1 MPTEKEVYQAH
12 ADQYERLILCEDYQ
26 GNIPKQIA
34 KIRDPSGLDIIELGA
49 GTGRLTRDLVKQANH
64 VFASDAS
71 LHMLGKASGILANQ
85 GANNLLVA
93 VSDMRCSPYP
103 DASADMVIA
112 GWSFCYLAVWGGSMW
127 QQEVDSGMN
136 EAMRLLKPGGV
147 LILLESF
154 GTGTENPKPPLHL
167 NDYLEYLAKKGLGSD
182 WFRTDYRFS
191 SVEEADEIS
200 SFFFNEEMSRKIRQN
215 QWTILPECTAI
226 FWLQK

>member
-12 ADQYERLILCEDYQ
+12 ADQYERLIISEDYQ
-26 GNIPKQIA
+26 GNIPIEIS
-34 KIRDPSGLDIIELGA
+34 KIRDPKGLGIVELGA
-49 GTGRLTRDLVKQANH
+49 GTGRLTRDLVQKANH

-71 LHMLGKASGILANQ
+71 LHMLAKASRILVNQ
-85 GANNLLVA
+85 SADNLLIS
-93 VSDMRCSPYP
+93 VSDMRSSPYP
-103 DASADMVIA
+103 SASADMVIA
-112 GWSFCYLAVWGGSMW
+112 GWSFCYLAVWGGSQW
-127 QQEVDSGMN
+127 QQEVDQGLR

-147 LILLESF
+147 FILLESF
-154 GTGTENPKPPLHL
+154 GTGTESPNPPPHL
-167 NDYLEYLAKKGLGSD
+167 KEYLEYLTLKGFASD

-200 SFFFNEEMSRKIRQN
+200 SFFFGPEMSQMICQN